1 MHGMS
6 IATTKQ
12 LENLQTLADV
22 NAGNDMQHLTV
33 LTIVKTMLEII
44 KIKSVNIMDEGTQEQ
59 FPMIA
64 NEIILLAEHTQ

>member
-1 MHGMS
+1 MS

-12 LENLQTLADV
+12 LENLQTLTDV
-22 NAGNDMQHLTV
+22 NAGNDMQRLTV

-44 KIKSVNIMDEGTQEQ
+44 KIKNINIMDECTQEQ

>member
-1 MHGMS
+1 MHCMS

-22 NAGNDMQHLTV
+22 NTGNDMQHLTV